1 MQRQCTGC
9 WRPFTP
15 ADFVKEDSKEMEADR
30 KVLGL
35 EGVRFL
41 YYRCPYCGLDAIFID
56 LIRRAGESSDDFHDR
71 RAGLE
76 SAVRQVHSENVG
88 VVLTERVPVGV
99 A

>member
-1 MQRQCTGC
+1 MQRKCTGC
-9 WRPFTP
+9 RRSFAP

-30 KVLGL
+30 KTLGL

-41 YYRCPYCGLDAIFID
+41 YYGCPYCGLDAIFID
-56 LIRRAGESSDDFHDR
+56 LIRLTGESPEEFNDR

-76 SAVRQVHSENVG
+76 SAIRQVHSENVG
-88 VVLTERVPVGV
+88 VVLTERAPVGV

>member
-1 MQRQCTGC
+1 MQRKCTGC
-9 WRPFTP
+9 RRSFTP

-41 YYRCPYCGLDAIFID
+41 YYSCPHCGLDAIFID
-56 LIRRAGESSDDFHDR
+56 LVRRAGESSDDFHDR

-76 SAVRQVHSENVG
+76 SAIGQVRSENVG
-88 VVLTERVPVGV
+88 VVLTERVPVEV